1 MIKRNLDGVYFRIQ
15 RDGKWDSICFTD
27 LTDDEMDEVL
37 KGRGRE
43 WILGLAKILAK
54 TIQNIGYQFDLVGK
68 NTVDDEEDNE
78 DE

>member
-27 LTDDEMDEVL
+27 LTEAEMDEVL
-37 KGRGRE
+37 KNKDKV
-43 WILGLAKILAK
+43 WVVGLAKILAK
-54 TIQNIGYQFDLVGK
+54 TIQNLGYQFDLVGK
-68 NTVDDEEDNE
+68 DSDDEEDNE

>member
-68 NTVDDEEDNE
+68 DSDDEEDNE

>member
-15 RDGKWDSICFTD
+15 RDGKWESICFTD
-27 LTDDEMDEVL
+27 LTEAEMDEVL
-37 KGRGRE
+37 KNKDKV
-43 WILGLAKILAK
+43 WVVGLAKILAK

-68 NTVDDEEDNE
+68 DSDDEEDNE

>member
-1 MIKRNLDGVYFRIQ
+1 MKRNLDGVYFRIQ

-27 LTDDEMDEVL
+27 LTDAEMDDVL
-37 KGRGRE
+37 KNKDRV
-43 WILGLAKILAK
+43 WVVGLAKILAK

-68 NTVDDEEDNE
+68 DSDDEEDNE

>member
-27 LTDDEMDEVL
+27 LTDAEMDEVL
-37 KGRGRE
+37 KNKDRV

-68 NTVDDEEDNE
+68 DSDDEEDNE

>member
-27 LTDDEMDEVL
+27 LTDAEMDEVL
-37 KGRGRE
+37 KNKDKV
-43 WILGLAKILAK
+43 WVVGLAKILAK

-68 NTVDDEEDNE
+68 DSDDEEDNE

>member
-37 KGRGRE
+37 KGRGKE
-43 WILGLAKILAK
+43 WILGLVKILAK
-54 TIQNIGYQFDLVGK
+54 TIQNIGYQLDLVGK
-68 NTVDDEEDNE
+68 NSDDEEDADNE
-78 DE
+78 

>member
-43 WILGLAKILAK
+43 WILGLAKILAH
-54 TIQNIGYQFDLVGK
+54 TIQNIGYQLDLVGK
-68 NTVDDEEDNE
+68 NSDDEEDAENE
-78 DE
+78 

>member
-27 LTDDEMDEVL
+27 LTEAEMDDVL
-37 KGRGRE
+37 KNKDKV
-43 WILGLAKILAK
+43 WVVGLAKILAK

-68 NTVDDEEDNE
+68 DSDDEEDNE

>member
-27 LTDDEMDEVL
+27 LTEAEMDEVL
-37 KGRGRE
+37 KNKDKV
-43 WILGLAKILAK
+43 WVVGLAKILAK
-54 TIQNIGYQFDLVGK
+54 TIQNIGYQFNLVGK
-68 NTVDDEEDNE
+68 DSDDEEDNE

>member
-27 LTDDEMDEVL
+27 LTEAEMDEVL
-37 KGRGRE
+37 KNKDKV
-43 WILGLAKILAK
+43 WVVGLAKILAK

-68 NTVDDEEDNE
+68 DSDDEEDNE

>member
-27 LTDDEMDEVL
+27 LTDAEMDDVL
-37 KGRGRE
+37 KNKDRV
-43 WILGLAKILAK
+43 WVVGLAKILAK

-68 NTVDDEEDNE
+68 DSDDEEDNE

>member
-15 RDGKWDSICFTD
+15 RDGKWDTICFTD
-27 LTDDEMDEVL
+27 LTEAEMDEVL
-37 KGRGRE
+37 KNKDKV
-43 WILGLAKILAK
+43 WVVGLAKILAK

-68 NTVDDEEDNE
+68 DSDDEEDNE